1 MQHHTALTNGRVR
14 ETGADWS
21 HSTHAA
27 GGSCQLGSELG
38 WCPSR
43 REPASAL
50 FPVSRRL
57 IRLVHILLHHTVVSI
72 IAYHFYW
79 YSPILNSYSRN
90 VHETTTTTTKPQS
103 IVHERRALVVER
115 IRDNCDGLVADLGK
129 AYHLRSRQDGQC
141 NVLLSISGTSS
152 NARSISPCGRD
163 IVLAS

>member
-1 MQHHTALTNGRVR
+1 MKGATPHCTNGRVR

-21 HSTHAA
+21 HSTR
-27 GGSCQLGSELG
+27 
-38 WCPSR
+38 SR
-43 REPASAL
+43 RFVPVGIRTGVVSQQKEPASAL

-57 IRLVHILLHHTVVSI
+57 IRLVHILLHHTVVSV
-72 IAYHFYW
+72 IAYYFYL

-103 IVHERRALVVER
+103 IIHERRALVVER
-115 IRDNCDGLVADLGK
+115 IRNNCDGLVADLGK
-129 AYHLRSRQDGQC
+129 AYHLRSRQDSQC
-141 NVLLSISGTSS
+141 NVLLLIFGASS